1 MTKEEIVAKLKEDFP
16 TLNKTFDGIESEM
29 TPEEYENQI
38 QTWADLEIE
47 KIQKVEEA
55 ETNAAAKQAL
65 LDRLGLTAEEAKLLL
80 S

>member
-1 MTKEEIVAKLKEDFP
+1 MTKEQIITNLKTEFP
-16 TLNKTFDGIESEM
+16 TLKKTFDNVESDM
-29 TPEEYENQI
+29 TLEEYEAQI
-38 QTWADLEIE
+38 ETWADLE
-47 KIQKVEEA
+47 VTRLAAEESA